1 MVKVMHSGVYGCTKE
16 GYTREGRIVFSF
28 INRYTDPMKLVFQF
42 GSQPEL
48 SRAELLSR
56 FPNLSNGRLL
66 AGRFYVVECS
76 ESPSWLMQQLGGV
89 VKILEVIEDIS
100 QKPDEMIVHL
110 ADRIL
115 KETTEKPKVVYGVS
129 VINAPE
135 YKGVG
140 IALKRAIQQLS
151 DRSVRSVVSRD
162 PELSSASVHLEGLL
176 APRGVELTFLK
187 DSSQT
192 IVAQTAAAQ
201 AFDEWSFRDYGR
213 PGRDAKRG
221 MLPPKLAK
229 MMINLAVKSVEPHSV
244 SLYDPFCGS
253 GTVLTEAALLGVTRV
268 FGSDILKQA
277 VDDSKQSLEWARK
290 QFELENTIFDVFK
303 HDATEPLQHVKPESI
318 DAVVAET
325 FLGRPLKQ
333 GEQLRPEEKSALV
346 TLYNKALRALFPV
359 VTADG
364 RVVLAVPFQT
374 TPREILPLHEI
385 IADTGFT
392 IDPLLP
398 EQKTIFYM
406 RPDQRTGRQIIRL
419 IKS

>member
-1 MVKVMHSGVYGCTKE
+1 
-16 GYTREGRIVFSF
+16 
-28 INRYTDPMKLVFQF
+28 MKLIFQF

-56 FPNLSNGRLL
+56 FPNLSNGRLV
-66 AGRFYVVECS
+66 AARFYIVECS
-76 ESPSWLMQQLGGV
+76 ESPAWLMQQLGGV
-89 VKILEVIEDIS
+89 VKILEVIEDVS
-100 QKPDEMIVHL
+100 PRPDEMITHL

-229 MMINLAVKSVEPHSV
+229 MMINLGIKDVEPHTIA
-244 SLYDPFCGS
+244 LYDPFCGS

-290 QFELENTIFDVFK
+290 QFELENTTFEVFR
-303 HDATEPLQHVKPESI
+303 HDATESLHNMKPESL
-318 DAVVAET
+318 DVVVAET
-325 FLGRPLKQ
+325 FLGRPLKH
-333 GEQLRPEEKSALV
+333 GEQLSPDEKRTLV
-346 TLYNKALRALFPV
+346 TLYNKALRALHPV
-359 VTADG
+359 VKSDG

-374 TPREILPLHEI
+374 NPRELLPLHEI
-385 IADTGFT
+385 IAETGFT
-392 IDPLLP
+392 VDSLLP
-398 EQKTIFYM
+398 EQKSILYM

-419 IKS
+419 IKL

>member
-1 MVKVMHSGVYGCTKE
+1 
-16 GYTREGRIVFSF
+16 
-28 INRYTDPMKLVFQF
+28 MKLIFQF

-56 FPNLSNGRLL
+56 FPNLINGRII
-66 AGRFYVVECS
+66 AARFYIVDCS
-76 ESPSWLMQQLGGV
+76 ESPAWLMQQLGGV
-89 VKILEVIEDIS
+89 VKILEVVEGIS
-100 QKPDEMIVHL
+100 QRPDEMITHL
-110 ADRIL
+110 ADHIL
-115 KETTEKPKVVYGVS
+115 KQTTEKPKVVYGVS

-162 PELSSASVHLEGLL
+162 AELSSATVHLEGLL

-229 MMINLAVKSVEPHSV
+229 MMINLAVKSVEPHTV
-244 SLYDPFCGS
+244 SIYDPFCGS
-253 GTVLTEAALLGVTRV
+253 GTVLTEAALLGVIQV

-290 QFELENTIFDVFK
+290 QFGLEGTVFDVFK
-303 HDATEPLQHVKPESI
+303 HDATERLQHLKPASI
-318 DAVVAET
+318 DAVVTET

-333 GEQLRPEEKSALV
+333 GEQLSPDEKKSLV
-346 TLYNKALRALFPV
+346 SLYNKALLSLYQVLKPG
-359 VTADG
+359 G
-364 RVVLAVPFQT
+364 RVVIALPFQT
-374 TPREILPLHEI
+374 HPRELLPLADI
-385 IADTGFT
+385 LADTQFDL
-392 IDPLLP
+392 DPLLDGQP
-398 EQKTIFYM
+398 FLLYM

-419 IKS
+419 IKR